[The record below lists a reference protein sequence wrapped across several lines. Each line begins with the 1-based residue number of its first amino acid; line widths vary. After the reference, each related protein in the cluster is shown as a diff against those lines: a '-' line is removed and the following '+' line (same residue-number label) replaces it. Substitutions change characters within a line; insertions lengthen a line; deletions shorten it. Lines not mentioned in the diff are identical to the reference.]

1 MRKNCIR
8 AMIVAVLLVMTNITS
23 AQHNSAYLFPNKT
36 SGFTQLDWLEILSD
50 ISNDS
55 AVLIQMK
62 TYSGKPVVVR
72 NKPYFCYVA
81 DSFPIQFQFCPEC
94 VWIVDSCKSVS
105 KYSSI
110 SMKEVS
116 DYGFVLKNIPSPDE
130 WNTGDTVKY
139 LFFTMCHTS
148 QSRDECHLAAFV
160 SRGWAGAYTIY
171 PSKRKKKK

>member
-1 MRKNCIR
+1 MRILLLIA
-8 AMIVAVLLVMTNITS
+8 AMTIAVSLA
-23 AQHNSAYLFPNKT
+23 AQHNSSYLFPNKT

-72 NKPYFCYVA
+72 NKPYLCYVA
-81 DSFPIQFQFCPEC
+81 DSFPVRFQFCPEC
-94 VWIVDSCKSVS
+94 VWVVDSCSPIS
-105 KYSSI
+105 RYSAV

-116 DYGFVLKNIPSPDE
+116 GYGFVLRNISSPDE
-130 WNTGDTVKY
+130 WNQGDTVSY
-139 LFFTMCHTS
+139 LFFTMCEMGS
-148 QSRDECHLAAFV
+148 SRDECHLVPFV
-160 SRGWAGAYTIY
+160 SRGWTGAYAIY